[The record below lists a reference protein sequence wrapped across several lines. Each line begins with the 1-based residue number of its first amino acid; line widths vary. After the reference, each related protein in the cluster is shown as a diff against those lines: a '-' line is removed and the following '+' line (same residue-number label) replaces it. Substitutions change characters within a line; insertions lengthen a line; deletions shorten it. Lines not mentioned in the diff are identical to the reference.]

1 MAARRSGWLLLA
13 LGTAI
18 IGLPPAIAAGSESQ
32 SSIAEA
38 QAAAPSTI
46 SVTVYR
52 DPYRASGSI
61 DLDRLAGFALITE
74 TRAVR
79 LQEGESWLRFE
90 GVADGIEPESAI
102 VTGLDDGIIEK
113 NRDAAVLSPS
123 ALVAAAVGKALVL
136 TRTNPKSGRVERV
149 PGAVLSDAQGG
160 VIFSSEQGVEALRC
174 SGLPET
180 LSFDGTGGLRA
191 HPTLSVRV
199 RTPREL
205 SATLT
210 LSYLAHGFDWAA
222 DYSATLSPDGQSMDL
237 GGWVTLAN
245 GNGVSL
251 REAQTQV
258 VAGRVNRVS
267 GAVDPIDVGGPI
279 LANCW
284 PRGSTSDS
292 VPPMQ
297 LQRAALREANLVA
310 LTQTDAVSAGMPVA
324 APMVAQTVRQEAL
337 GDLKLYR
344 VPERTTVAARQSK
357 QVRLLDRDS
366 IPIRTLYVADLEDFG
381 GETHLY
387 ASKVLRAKNDAA
399 HHLGIPLPAGRVQVF
414 VLRRGERL
422 LEHQSNLRDLA
433 MDEELEMSM
442 GPSADVEVAATQSGD
457 SHRVDISNARTVPI
471 QFELRLRLPDGARI
485 TESDRKLESMNGR
498 PVFRLSVPPGAI
510 ATVGYRTQGPK

>member
-205 SATLT
+205 SAITPRRFPRT
-210 LSYLAHGFDWAA
+210 
-222 DYSATLSPDGQSMDL
+222 
-237 GGWVTLAN
+237 
-245 GNGVSL
+245 
-251 REAQTQV
+251 
-258 VAGRVNRVS
+258 VNRWTS
-267 GAVDPIDVGGPI
+267 A
-279 LANCW
+279 A
-284 PRGSTSDS
+284 GS
-292 VPPMQ
+292 
-297 LQRAALREANLVA
+297 RW
-310 LTQTDAVSAGMPVA
+310 
-324 APMVAQTVRQEAL
+324 
-337 GDLKLYR
+337 
-344 VPERTTVAARQSK
+344 RT
-357 QVRLLDRDS
+357 
-366 IPIRTLYVADLEDFG
+366 
-381 GETHLY
+381 
-387 ASKVLRAKNDAA
+387 
-399 HHLGIPLPAGRVQVF
+399 
-414 VLRRGERL
+414 
-422 LEHQSNLRDLA
+422 
-433 MDEELEMSM
+433 
-442 GPSADVEVAATQSGD
+442 AT
-457 SHRVDISNARTVPI
+457 A
-471 QFELRLRLPDGARI
+471 
-485 TESDRKLESMNGR
+485 
-498 PVFRLSVPPGAI
+498 
-510 ATVGYRTQGPK
+510 